1 MMLTIGIC
9 DDEITQLNYLKE
21 KIAVWGNMTGIFTS
35 MRVFSSAES
44 FWFEWIEDKSCDLLL
59 LDVQMKQMDGME
71 LAKKIRTV
79 DKSIPIIFITGFT
92 DYMAQGY
99 EVHAFHYLLKP
110 VTQEKLNE
118 VLSHV
123 VQSLTKQRASL
134 LLNTEGEIT
143 RIYIDEIRYI
153 EVFSHTVNI
162 HVKDQELT
170 FRMNL
175 NELEKQ
181 LPQNTF
187 FRIHRSCLVN
197 LAYIQKLNRTSVL
210 LETGEVLTLSRRLY
224 HEASQALI
232 QYIRKDTK

>member
-35 MRVFSSAES
+35 MREFSSAES

-210 LETGEVLTLSRRLY
+210 LETG
-224 HEASQALI
+224 
-232 QYIRKDTK
+232 